1 MNRFAFL
8 ICLFILPWG
17 GFFSI
22 RTEGTGLVKA
32 ASGAGGQDESA
43 RQLRIYSETLYQ
55 GSTEDVRVDA
65 AIGLL
70 LRNDSESRAV
80 LLKAL
85 NGTDNPNA
93 RVAVCRALI
102 QSRGLGSSVAPAAQ
116 FADSLMHILSGSDEG
131 LAKLAAEALLI
142 YRFSEIEKSLT
153 ELVKDPQQAPAVRLH
168 GIYVLQLRTEPQ
180 ALRILIQL
188 LDDSNPDI
196 QRAAE
201 TALQE
206 AFGIPVGTNRQVWSA
221 ILEQLRQKSPEDIR
235 RERLLRQEMKLRE
248 VQEERDRWQRLY
260 LSALDGEYE
269 AQDPAARGKFL
280 LDRLNSDLTALRLWS
295 LQKVPRL
302 TGEAD
307 PALRER
313 LLALLGDN
321 DREVRLQ
328 TARVLTT
335 MSALNPAE
343 KLLEQYH
350 KETDPK
356 VALALFEALGE
367 ACYFAFSPGSSIT
380 LPESVHTETLEIA
393 LIYLRNEQP
402 ATAKVGA
409 EVIRKLLEPNGIDS
423 YEAAVYLTALLERYQ
438 QAAAGPQNSTFRG
451 DLLMIMARLAAQGPH
466 KASAGHLFRQAF
478 LEGVGAKESPEVRLA
493 GVTGLIGIDKANAL
507 KVCKE
512 QNLTADPSPA
522 IRGVLL
528 DLAAQVGSRED
539 LDWICQQFTKNG
551 SSDSAWQAFRT
562 ICQRQGAD
570 VYVMWAKRLE
580 EQNVQPDRIRQLWEG
595 AEQKAQ
601 AENNASLLENI
612 RTHLLRIYRENND
625 YLQTLELG
633 KRIRASGGSGL
644 LPAAHPQLL
653 KAALKTQQWG
663 QGETVIRE
671 ALEKQDLDS
680 SSPLVIL
687 VEEFLQS
694 ADVSLEQKQLLLKA
708 LEKTKMNPNRPEW
721 DKEITSWSQQ
731 YITVEP
737 PPEQDKKTPNTQDS
751 ASQ

>member
-1 MNRFAFL
+1 MNRLVVL
-8 ICLFILPWG
+8 ICLFVLPGEGFISMETG
-17 GFFSI
+17 GA
-22 RTEGTGLVKA
+22 EVKA
-32 ASGAGGQDESA
+32 ASGADGKDESA
-43 RQLRIYSETLYQ
+43 RQLRIYTETLYQ
-55 GSTEDVRVDA
+55 GTTEEVRVDA

-70 LRNDSESRAV
+70 LRNDSESRNV

-93 RVAVCRALI
+93 RMAVCRALI
-102 QSRGLGSSVAPAAQ
+102 QSRGLGSSAAPAEQ
-116 FADSLMHILSGSDEG
+116 FAEPLMKVLSGTDEG
-131 LAKLAAEALLI
+131 LARLAAEALLI
-142 YRFSEIEKSLT
+142 YRFSEIEKPLT
-153 ELVKDPQQAPAVRLH
+153 GLVKDPQHNLGIRLH

-188 LDDSNPDI
+188 LDDSNPEV

-221 ILEQLRQKSPEDIR
+221 ILDQLRQKSPEDIR

-248 VQEERDRWQRLY
+248 IQEERDRWQRLY

-269 AQDPAARGKFL
+269 AQDPATRGKFL
-280 LDRLNSDLTALRLWS
+280 LDRLNSDLTALRLWA
-295 LQKVPRL
+295 LQKVIRL
-302 TGEAD
+302 TGETD

-313 LLALLGDN
+313 LLTLLDDN

-350 KETDPK
+350 KETDSK
-356 VALALFEALGE
+356 VAAALFEALGE
-367 ACYFAFSPGSSIT
+367 ACYFAFSPGSNIT
-380 LPESVHTETLEIA
+380 LPESIHTETLEIA
-393 LIYLRNEQP
+393 LVYLRSEQP

-438 QAAAGPQNSTFRG
+438 QAAPAAQGSTFQG

-478 LEGVGAKESPEVRLA
+478 LEGLQAKDHPEIRLA

-507 KVCKE
+507 KICKE
-512 QNLTADPSPA
+512 QNLTADPGPA
-522 IRGVLL
+522 IREVLL
-528 DLAAQVGSRED
+528 DLVAQVGTKED
-539 LDWICQQFTKNG
+539 LDWIGQQFLRNG
-551 SSDSAWQAFRT
+551 LSDSAWQAFRT
-562 ICQRQGAD
+562 ICQRQTTEVHVA
-570 VYVMWAKRLE
+570 WAKQLE
-580 EQNVQPDRIRQLWEG
+580 EMKAQPDRIRQLWEM

-601 AENNASLLENI
+601 VENNGVLLEEI
-612 RTHLLRIYRENND
+612 HSQLLRIYRQNSD

-633 KRIRASGGSGL
+633 KRIRAASGNSAL
-644 LPAAHPQLL
+644 LQTARPQLL
-653 KAALKTQQWG
+653 KAALNTQQWG
-663 QGETVIRE
+663 QGEIVIRE
-671 ALEKQDLDS
+671 ALEKEDLDS
-680 SSPLVIL
+680 SSPLVIII
-687 VEEFLQS
+687 EEYLRS
-694 ADVSLEQKQLLLKA
+694 VDISTEQKQSLLKV
-708 LEKTKMNPNRPEW
+708 LEKTKMNPDRPKW
-721 DKEITSWSQQ
+721 DQKLTLWIQQYLTMPSPSQQEKEIF
-731 YITVEP
+731 
-737 PPEQDKKTPNTQDS
+737 DN
-751 ASQ
+751 